1 MYINGI
7 EYKLIECLKCNHEW
21 LTKLDCP
28 KKCPKCQ
35 RYDPWIP
42 KGEKD
47 ENIVRLKRQ
56 SKYPIQHLE
65 VGESTVLPWQHLP
78 NGQPDT
84 KAGDSMNRCVRQE
97 AQRKGKKFE
106 TMPTSAGLNVRRIG

>member
-1 MYINGI
+1 MNINGI
-7 EYKLIECLKCNHEW
+7 ELKKIWCHKCGHEW
-21 LTKLDCP
+21 ISKLECP
-28 KKCPKCQ
+28 KKCPKCH
-35 RYDPWIP
+35 RYDPWLAKP
-42 KGEKD
+42 EK
-47 ENIVRLKRQ
+47 EEKELAIIKIR
-56 SKYPIQHLE
+56 KYPIQHLQ
-65 VGESTVLPWQHLP
+65 VGESTVLPWVHLP